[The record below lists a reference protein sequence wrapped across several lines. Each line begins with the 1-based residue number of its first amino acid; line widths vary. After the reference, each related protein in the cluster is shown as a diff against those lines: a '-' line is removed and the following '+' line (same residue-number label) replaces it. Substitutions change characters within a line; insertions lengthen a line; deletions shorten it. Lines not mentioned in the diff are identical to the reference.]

1 MSRNWKKRPVGIPH
15 MASSPPP
22 TADAAL
28 ERPHA
33 TRRRSAR
40 LPLRARATAPII
52 GSAPLDVQQAVRD
65 PLSQF
70 NLGFAL
76 MSVIPLL
83 LCCYLITVKF
93 YSLSILIGLNA
104 YYFALAVIAALLG
117 ILLGRRAIS
126 QMIQQL
132 VEANLLAQQTLEEL
146 SSVNAQLRRTNT
158 ELEQSQA
165 ALRTAQLHLIQ
176 AEKLEAVGQL
186 AAGVAHEVKNP
197 LMVILLGIQLLS
209 KRLGSAPLPE
219 ALQSPQGQ
227 AEINGILRDLE
238 DAVKRADTVIRGL
251 LDFSTPQQLDLTA
264 APLPPVIEQ
273 SLLLVKHALDASH
286 ITVMKDVPGDLP
298 LMSMDHNKL
307 QQVFVNL
314 FMNSIHAM
322 PTGGVLTVKASTRVL
337 SEVEGPTGR
346 RGSDRF
352 RLGEIVLVVKVID
365 TGMGIPHEALAKIF
379 SPFFTTKQ
387 PGKGTGLGLT
397 VTKKIIE
404 LHGGV
409 LEIRN
414 RRDGGVEATL
424 MFHTCSG
431 SSPTT
436 G

>member
-1 MSRNWKKRPVGIPH
+1 
-15 MASSPPP
+15 MADSSSHTPNVVVESAP
-22 TADAAL
+22 
-28 ERPHA
+28 A
-33 TRRRSAR
+33 TRRRSVR
-40 LPLRARATAPII
+40 LPLHAHATSPANN
-52 GSAPLDVQQAVRD
+52 GSVPVDVQQVIRD

-70 NLGFAL
+70 NLGLAL

-93 YSLSILIGLNA
+93 FSLNILIGLNA
-104 YYFALAVIAALLG
+104 YYFSLAVVAALLG
-117 ILLGRRAIS
+117 ILIGRRAIR
-126 QMIQQL
+126 QMIQRL
-132 VEANLLAQQTLEEL
+132 IEANLRAQQALEEL

-209 KRLGSAPLPE
+209 KRLGNVQLPQL
-219 ALQSPQGQ
+219 LQSPKHQE
-227 AEINGILRDLE
+227 EIGGILRDLE

-251 LDFSTPQQLDLTA
+251 LDFSTPQQLEVA
-264 APLPPVIEQ
+264 VEPLPPVIEQ

-286 ITVMKDVPGDLP
+286 ITVVKDVPGDLP
-298 LMSMDHNKL
+298 RMSMDQNKL

-322 PTGGVLTVKASTRVL
+322 PTGGLLTVKASTRVL
-337 SEVEGPTGR
+337 SEVEGPVGR
-346 RGSDRF
+346 RGADRF
-352 RLGEIVLVVKVID
+352 RVGETVLVVKVTD
-365 TGMGIPHEALAKIF
+365 TGKGIPHEALAKIF

-397 VTKKIIE
+397 VTKKIVE
-404 LHGGV
+404 LHGGQ

-414 RRDGGVEATL
+414 RRDGGVEAAL
-424 MFHTCSG
+424 MFHTV
-431 SSPTT
+431 P
-436 G
+436 

>member
-1 MSRNWKKRPVGIPH
+1 MANSPLHASEAVVEQPVV
-15 MASSPPP
+15 
-22 TADAAL
+22 
-28 ERPHA
+28 
-33 TRRRSAR
+33 TRRRSVR
-40 LPLRARATAPII
+40 LPLHAAAAAPAKN
-52 GSAPLDVQQAVRD
+52 GQVPVDVQQVIRD

-70 NLGFAL
+70 NLGLAL

-93 YSLSILIGLNA
+93 FSLDILIGLNA
-104 YYFALAVIAALLG
+104 YYFLLAVIAALLG
-117 ILLGRRAIS
+117 IFIGRRAIR

-132 VEANLLAQQTLEEL
+132 IEANLRAQHVLEEL

-209 KRLGSAPLPE
+209 KRLGSVQPPE
-219 ALQSPQGQ
+219 LLQSPKRQE
-227 AEINGILRDLE
+227 EIASILRDLE

-251 LDFSTPQQLDLTA
+251 LDFSTPQQLDMVA
-264 APLPPVIEQ
+264 EPLPPVIEQ
-273 SLLLVKHALDASH
+273 SLLLVKHALDTSH
-286 ITVMKDVPGDLP
+286 ITVVKDVPSDLP
-298 LMSMDHNKL
+298 LMSMDQNKL

-322 PTGGVLTVKASTRVL
+322 PTGGILTVKASTRVL
-337 SEVEGPTGR
+337 SDVEAHVGR

-352 RLGEIVLVVKVID
+352 RVGETVLVVKVTD
-365 TGMGIPHEALAKIF
+365 TGKGIPHEAMAKIF

-397 VTKKIIE
+397 VTKKIVE
-404 LHGGV
+404 LHGGQ

-414 RRDGGVEATL
+414 RRDGGVEAIL
-424 MFHTCSG
+424 MFHTCS
-431 SSPTT
+431 SSSATT
-436 G
+436 V